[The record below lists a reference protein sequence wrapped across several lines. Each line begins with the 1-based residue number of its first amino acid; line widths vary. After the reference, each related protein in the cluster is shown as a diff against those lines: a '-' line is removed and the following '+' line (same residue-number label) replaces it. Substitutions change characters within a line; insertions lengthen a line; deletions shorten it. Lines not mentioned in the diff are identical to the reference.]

1 MTISPGCVRALG
13 LSMLAVSAAAVLPTA
28 AQAQVET
35 PAAAVPAVDPNI
47 TPYAPGFFTEFRPVT
62 ALDMIGRIPGF
73 QFDGGSSARGFAG
86 TAGNVLIDGERPPTR
101 SDALFTVLSRIPAS
115 QVLRIDIIRAGAGGV
130 DMQGKAV
137 VANVVRRPDGGVTG
151 SVSGNASLS
160 SQGRISPGFS
170 VQAQRQWDGRSLDGA
185 LQVNANGSDSD
196 GSRVR
201 VAPDGRVLLR
211 SRNTGAGDF
220 QSGQATTV
228 YEGPLAGGRVRANA
242 LLGYNAST
250 YESLD
255 RLIIPT
261 GVERSRSDGDNLK
274 GEIGLRWTRSLPRG
288 MNLELV
294 GFQQLTRDNGDYSYD
309 TPDFTSATL
318 SENTSGES
326 IASAALKFAP
336 LGNLSIETGSEV
348 ALNWVESS
356 DAFRFNDSPVL
367 LPGDDTRVEELRSET
382 FLTGVW
388 SPRPT
393 LSVETNLRYEA
404 SRITATGSAGDGE
417 TQLSFVKP
425 RLNIAWT
432 PAPGHQTNFKI
443 ERNADQLSF
452 GAFTASAS
460 FNTGIFGRGNPDLR
474 PAQIWLAQA
483 RYERVYDR
491 QGSFVAELTHE
502 LINDVLGQVIVLET
516 PPGAPGP
523 VAFNIT
529 RNVGDATRDTL
540 KVTNRLPL
548 DRYGLT
554 GGILSTSLQ
563 LKQSRTQDP
572 VTFVDR
578 RLSGEQPF
586 TWSVGLSQNL
596 IVQRISW
603 SVNASSGFEQSSFSP
618 RSLSS
623 FRSGPSISGGLTYR
637 PDAKLSIS
645 GSLFVSSGF
654 ENEFTLFGAPRP
666 NGAVLYDERNTT
678 DGVIQASI
686 SVRRSF

>member
-1 MTISPGCVRALG
+1 MLALG
-13 LSMLAVSAAAVLPTA
+13 AAAAL
-28 AQAQVET
+28 
-35 PAAAVPAVDPNI
+35 PAAAQTQAPAPAATAPAADPNI

-101 SDALFTVLSRIPAS
+101 SDALSTVLSRIPAS

-137 VANVVRRPDGGVTG
+137 VANVIRRPDGGVTG
-151 SVSGNASLS
+151 AISANASLS
-160 SQGRISPGFS
+160 DRGRLSPGFS
-170 VQAQRQWDGRSLDGA
+170 IQAQRQRNGRSLDGA
-185 LQVNANGSDSD
+185 LQINANGSDND
-196 GSRVR
+196 GSRIR

-211 SRNTGAGDF
+211 SQSRSGGDF
-220 QSGQATTV
+220 QFAQATSV

-242 LLGYNAST
+242 LAAYNTST

-255 RLIIPT
+255 RLIIPA
-261 GVERSRSDGDNLK
+261 GEERSLSDGDNLK
-274 GEIGLRWTRSLPRG
+274 GEIGIRWTRSLPWG
-288 MNLELV
+288 TSLELV
-294 GFQQLTRDNGDYSYD
+294 GFQQLTRDNGGYSYN
-309 TPDFTSATL
+309 TPDFTSDTL
-318 SENTSGES
+318 SDSTTGES
-326 IASAALKFAP
+326 IVSAALKFAP
-336 LGNLSIETGSEV
+336 LGKLSVEAGSEV

-356 DAFRFNDSPVL
+356 DAFRFNDSAVL

-382 FLTGVW
+382 HLTGVW
-388 SPRPT
+388 TSSPT
-393 LSVETNLRYEA
+393 LSIETTLRYEA

-425 RLNIAWT
+425 RLNIAWA

-483 RYERVYDR
+483 RYERIYDR

-540 KVTNRLPL
+540 KLTNRLPL

-554 GGILSTSLQ
+554 GGILSTTVQ
-563 LKQSRTQDP
+563 WRQSRTEDP
-572 VTFVDR
+572 VTFEDR

-586 TWSVGLSQNL
+586 TWSLGLSQNL
-596 IVQRISW
+596 TAQRISW

-618 RSLSS
+618 RTLSS
-623 FRSGPSISGGLTYR
+623 FKSGPSFSGGLTYR
-637 PDAKLSIS
+637 PDARLSIS
-645 GSLFVSSGF
+645 GNLFVSNGY

-666 NGAVLYDERNTT
+666 NGPVLYEERNTT
-678 DGVIQASI
+678 HGQIQASI
-686 SVRRSF
+686 NVRRSF

>member
-1 MTISPGCVRALG
+1 MFSVG
-13 LSMLAVSAAAVLPTA
+13 LAAVLPFA
-28 AQAQVET
+28 AQAQAQA
-35 PAAAVPAVDPNI
+35 PAAPAAESNI
-47 TPYAPGFFTEFRPVT
+47 TPYPPAFFAEYRPVT

-73 QFDGGSSARGFAG
+73 QLDGGTSARGFAG

-101 SDALFTVLSRIPAS
+101 SDALFNVLSRIPAS
-115 QVLRIDIIRAGAGGV
+115 QVLRIDIIRSGAGGV

-137 VANVVRRPDGGVTG
+137 VADVIRRPDGGLTG
-151 SVSGNASLS
+151 AVSANASLS
-160 SQGRISPGFS
+160 NQGRLSPGFS
-170 VQAQRQWDGRSLDGA
+170 IQAQRQRNGRSLDGA
-185 LQVNANGSDSD
+185 LQVNANGSDND

-211 SRNTGAGDF
+211 SQSRSAGDF
-220 QSGQATTV
+220 QSAQATTV
-228 YEGPLAGGRVRANA
+228 FEGPLAGGRVRANA
-242 LLGYNAST
+242 LVGYNAST

-261 GVERSRSDGDNLK
+261 GQERSISDGDSLK

-294 GFQQLTRDNGDYSYD
+294 GFQQLTREDNGSTYD
-309 TPDFTSATL
+309 TPDFTSDTL

-326 IASAALKFAP
+326 IVSAALKFAP
-336 LGNLSIETGSEV
+336 IGEFSLETGTEV

-356 DAFRFNDSPVL
+356 SAFRFNASPLL

-382 FLTGVW
+382 HLTGVW
-388 SPRPT
+388 SSSPT
-393 LSVETNLRYEA
+393 LSVETTVRYEA

-417 TQLSFVKP
+417 TQLSFIKP

-443 ERNADQLSF
+443 ERNAEQLSF

-483 RYERVYDR
+483 RYERIYDR

-502 LINDVLGQVIVLET
+502 RINDVLGQVIVLET

-529 RNVGDATRDTL
+529 RNVGDATRDTVKL
-540 KVTNRLPL
+540 TNRLPL
-548 DRYGLT
+548 DRYGLA

-563 LKQSRTQDP
+563 WKQSRTEDP

-586 TWSVGLSQNL
+586 TWNLGLSQNL
-596 IVQRISW
+596 IAQRISW

-618 RSLSS
+618 RTLSS
-623 FRSGPSISGGLTYR
+623 FKSGPSFSGGLTYR
-637 PDAKLSIS
+637 PNAKLSIS
-645 GSLFVSSGF
+645 GNLFVSNGF
-654 ENEFTLFGAPRP
+654 DSEFTLFGAPRP
-666 NGAVLYDERNTT
+666 NGPVLYDERNTT
-678 DGVIQASI
+678 QGQIQASI